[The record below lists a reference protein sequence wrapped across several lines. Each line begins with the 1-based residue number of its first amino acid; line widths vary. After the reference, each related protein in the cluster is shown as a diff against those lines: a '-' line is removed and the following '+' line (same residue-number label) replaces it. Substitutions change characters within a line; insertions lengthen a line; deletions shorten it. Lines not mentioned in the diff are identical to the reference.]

1 MSKLAGLLIIPIATI
16 AEVTGV
22 FLWIAFTEATPSR
35 AALGVLALIIGLQI
49 ERITVYMTLV
59 QVFGPKPPHKNA
71 GPILF
76 ATGFLEAAS
85 WLVWLAIVNAIGDG
99 DTTAGHLIGFAIF
112 SVLTLVVHSVQMAW
126 FAKLP
131 PFYFVADPKSIIF
144 SIIEAGAGFVLL
156 LLYRDGQHVLGAIAI
171 LVCISIEHV
180 MMATKVEDVKTHLR
194 SVGAII

>member
-1 MSKLAGLLIIPIATI
+1 MSKLAGLLIIPVATI

-22 FLWIAFTEATPSR
+22 FLWIALTEANPSK
-35 AALGVLALIIGLQI
+35 AALGLLALIIGLEI

-71 GPILF
+71 VPILF
-76 ATGFLEAAS
+76 ATGFLEAAA
-85 WLVWLAIVNAIGDG
+85 WLAWLAIVNAIGG
-99 DTTAGHLIGFAIF
+99 TAGHLIGLVLF

-131 PFYFVADPKSIIF
+131 SFYFVPDPKSIIF
-144 SIIEAGAGFVLL
+144 SIIEAGAGFLLL

-180 MMATKVEDVKTHLR
+180 MMATKVDDVKEHLR